1 MLQNNSLPINI
12 KNWWE
17 NERKKNRLHFENFIL
32 SPWGQD
38 KLSNRLKTGSEGG
51 GEEINYWLWF
61 LESEYFQVR

>member
-51 GEEINYWLWF
+51 RGN
-61 LESEYFQVR
+61 

>member
-17 NERKKNRLHFENFIL
+17 NERKKTVYI
-32 SPWGQD
+32 S
-38 KLSNRLKTGSEGG
+38 KLYSLVRGVKKSYPIIYKLVLRE

>member
-17 NERKKNRLHFENFIL
+17 NERKKTVYISKLYSY

-38 KLSNRLKTGSEGG
+38 KLSNRLKTGSEG

>member
-17 NERKKNRLHFENFIL
+17 NERKKPFTFRNFIL

-51 GEEINYWLWF
+51 EEINYWLWF